1 MARPPTQR
9 IAGRQARDL
18 LARTL
23 RGTRKQT
30 LNTHLERAERLGQ
43 TIWRHWQ
50 RGPYQWQVK
59 HVRWYLTRKLNDLTP
74 ATQYRYWLT
83 VRAIVYALGKET
95 DWLPHLEGPWLR
107 PTGEK
112 GELKAGRPPKLPQAI
127 PKMNRRDVD
136 GDSDNP

>member
-1 MARPPTQR
+1 MARPPNQR
-9 IAGRQARDL
+9 IAGKQARDL

-30 LNTHLERAERLGQ
+30 LHTHLERADRLGQ

-50 RGPYQWQVK
+50 VGPHQWQVK
-59 HVRWYLTRKLNDLTP
+59 HLRWYLTRKMNDLTP

-83 VRAIVYALGKET
+83 VRAAVFALGKET
-95 DWLPHLEGPWLR
+95 DWLPHLQGPWLR

-112 GELKAGRPPKLPQAI
+112 GGLKAGRPPKLPQAI

-136 GDSDNP
+136 GDRDNS